1 MSWFTDT
8 IAKVDPTTS
17 EGLANL
23 ATGGLYSQ
31 GQALIGG
38 AQNLGDKI
46 DDELLGG
53 NEEDAAKE
61 AAELAAKGQQ
71 DQLAYLQEI
80 NAVPQAFLEQAMQQ
94 FGGYYG
100 IGYDPET
107 GQATSID
114 PTMPSQEERIGL
126 AESSPL
132 YASIMGGQEAGEEA
146 IARSA
151 SATSGLR
158 GGGTASQLAGF
169 GKDLQQ
175 EALMTSYNDQLRQ
188 EQQQQQGLG
197 TLMGQQTYGSQI
209 GQTMSGIGSTL
220 AQGKIAGA
228 QARSDARG
236 QIYSLGGDIGT
247 AAVMSDTRLK
257 TNIKKIDDTSHPE
270 ISMYEWDWLPA
281 SGKEGYEDGFLAQ
294 EVEKVWPDLVID
306 ADDGYK
312 RILKAEIEDRLKE
325 LN

>member
-1 MSWFTDT
+1 MGWFTDT
-8 IAKVDPTTS
+8 LAKVDPTTK
-17 EGLANL
+17 EGLGNIASI
-23 ATGGLYSQ
+23 ATLGSSDLISKGG
-31 GQALIGG
+31 
-38 AQNLGDKI
+38 DWV
-46 DDELLGG
+46 DDNLLGG
-53 NEEDAAKE
+53 NEEDATKE
-61 AAELAAKGQQ
+61 AAKLAVEGQQ
-71 DQLAYLQEI
+71 NELAYLQEI
-80 NAVPQAFLEQAMQQ
+80 NKIPQAFLEQSMQQ

-107 GQATSID
+107 GQATQIE

-132 YASIMGGQEAGEEA
+132 YASIMGGQQAGEEA

-169 GKDLQQ
+169 GKDLKN

-188 EQQQQQGLG
+188 EQQKQQGLG

-228 QARSDARG
+228 QARSDAMG
-236 QIYSLGGDIGT
+236 QVIGAGGQVGSSI
-247 AAVMSDTRLK
+247 VMSDMRLK
-257 TNIKKIDDTSHPE
+257 ENINQIGDTSHPD
-270 ISMYEWDWLPA
+270 INMYEWDWLA
-281 SGKEGYEDGFLAQ
+281 ISGKSGMEDGFLAQ
-294 EVEKVWPDLVID
+294 EVEKVWPDLVIEG
-306 ADDGYK
+306 DDGYK
-312 RILKAEIEDRLKE
+312 RILKTEIENRLKE